1 MRFGARL
8 RGLGLQ
14 LVAGLA
20 GPVIDVVD
28 DVVTSTEAER
38 ETETDRERKAQPAG
52 GRGSKDVE
60 DLNGIYFIRFS
71 TFQTTDRLRSAC

>member
-8 RGLGLQ
+8 RGLGLH

-20 GPVIDVVD
+20 GPVIDVVG

-52 GRGSKDVE
+52 GRGSKDIE
-60 DLNGIYFIRFS
+60 DLDGIYLS
-71 TFQTTDRLRSAC
+71 DFQRSKPPTD